1 MYPSITKSASAGT
14 SRDAG
19 GTCRRENVGPA
30 NGLEVNPRGQGPR
43 AEADAARRL
52 PHVSRAVRAACRRP
66 STAERAGSAGGP
78 KPGRAGFYLE
88 LGGRRRQNYQRLQP
102 NFGSKCGHESRT
114 MRKG

>member
-1 MYPSITKSASAGT
+1 M
-14 SRDAG
+14 G
-19 GTCRRENVGPA
+19 GGNEQPPRVGAP

-88 LGGRRRQNYQRLQP
+88 LARAVPGAAAVVMLRKLKVNAQH
-102 NFGSKCGHESRT
+102 SGHCAP
-114 MRKG
+114 KGDR

>member
-1 MYPSITKSASAGT
+1 MGCTPSAEAGW
-14 SRDAG
+14 AVE
-19 GTCRRENVGPA
+19 TCGCGNVGRP
-30 NGLEVNPRGQGPR
+30 NGPEVNPRGQGPR

-88 LGGRRRQNYQRLQP
+88 LGRRRLTKSTQICRP
-102 NFGSKCGHESRT
+102 NFVWVDVST
-114 MRKG
+114 I